1 MEKHKKVIQNNKFKI
16 SPPTWNEKF
25 VLPDGSHS
33 LSDIEDYFEYIFKKH
48 GEKTDNPSIRMYVNK
63 IEK

>member
-16 SPPTWNEKF
+16 SPPTGNEKF
-25 VLPDGSHS
+25 VLPDGSYS